1 MPMFRPHFDRMYN
14 IMVDL
19 LDRFYPEREITLTSS
34 YPPFV
39 TRRSYGARI
48 V

>member
-1 MPMFRPHFDRMYN
+1 MYN

-19 LDRFYPEREITLTSS
+19 LDRFYPEREITMTSS

-39 TRRSYGARI
+39 TPAVKACAVTAG
-48 V
+48 VTNGG